1 MNKKKIPAATIS
13 RLFAYLREV
22 KILSE
27 LNIRTISSSTIG
39 ERLNLS
45 DAQVRKDLGH
55 FGSFGIS
62 GAGYDTGE
70 LKKTLENILGKDRK
84 WNICIV
90 GAGKLGSA
98 LLVYPGFEK
107 DGLYMV
113 AAFDASPKKIGK
125 TVGHITIEPIER
137 LQGIVS
143 DKKITIAIITTP
155 ADQAQAVTDKL
166 ISAGV
171 YCIMNFAP
179 VKLNVPEN
187 IRVEN
192 VDLSHALETLTYF
205 AGK

>member
-22 KILSE
+22 KALSE

-45 DAQVRKDLGH
+45 DAQVRKDLGY

-62 GAGYDTGE
+62 GAGYDSSE
-70 LKKTLENILGKDRK
+70 LRKTLEGILGKDKK
-84 WNICIV
+84 WNICIIGV
-90 GAGKLGSA
+90 GRLGSA

-107 DGLYMV
+107 DGLCIT
-113 AAFDASPKKIGK
+113 AAFDSNPKKTGK
-125 TVGHITIEPIER
+125 TIADITIEPVER
-137 LQGIVS
+137 LADIVP
-143 DKKITIAIITTP
+143 KKNISIAIITTP
-155 ADQAQAVTDKL
+155 AGQAQAVADKL
-166 ISAGV
+166 VQAGV

-192 VDLSHALETLTYF
+192 VDLSHSLETLTYF